1 MNEQLQRFNDLLDT
15 LEGKLRLLKQTNETL
30 NDTITRQKNE
40 MDEKD
45 FQLLQLQ
52 EDLDHERQKSEDLAR
67 QLEELNTQ
75 TQNTMNELS
84 GDMNNIISRMEHISN
99 ENNEYQ
105 DNQDNNWNNNNWD
118 NNNQQQIF

>member
-1 MNEQLQRFNDLLDT
+1 MNEQLQKFNDLLDT
-15 LEGKLRLLKQTNETL
+15 LEGKLRLLKQTNDAL

-45 FQLLQLQ
+45 FQILQLQ
-52 EDLDHERQKSEDLAR
+52 EDLDHERQKSDDLTR

-84 GDMNNIISRMEHISN
+84 GDMNNILSRMEKISGD
-99 ENNEYQ
+99 NNEGAN
-105 DNQDNNWNNNNWD
+105 NQANWDNNNNWD
-118 NNNQQQIF
+118 GNNQQSIF

>member
-30 NDTITRQKNE
+30 NDTIKRQKNE

-52 EDLDHERQKSEDLAR
+52 EDLDHEKQKSEDLAR
-67 QLEELNTQ
+67 QLDELNTQ
-75 TQNTMNELS
+75 TQNHMNELS
-84 GDMNNIISRMEHISN
+84 GDMNNIISRMEQISN
-99 ENNEYQ
+99 ENNEGQ
-105 DNQDNNWNNNNWD
+105 DNQGNSWDNNWD